1 MLSKVE
7 GIVLK
12 AKDYGESHQILTL
25 FTKDQGKLAAMARGS
40 KKTKSRFS
48 AVTEPFTEAQF
59 VLFTGGSGIATLS
72 QADSIHSHH
81 LIRSDLLLTA
91 YGAYWLDLLDKCTEE
106 REPIPPLYR
115 LLSALLKRL
124 EKGTD
129 PEILTRIFELRI
141 LKIAGYTPVL
151 DTCVICREDR
161 SPVRFSISQGG
172 FLCENCRSRD
182 PEAIS
187 VSAATG
193 RILTILDRIPIERL
207 GEVKVKP
214 ETKEQLEQ
222 IVRSFM
228 KEYLP
233 FQSKSLNLLEQIR
246 DTWVKGA
253 GR

>member
-1 MLSKVE
+1 MLVKVE

-25 FTKDQGKLAAMARGS
+25 FTKEQGKLAAMARGS

-59 VLFTGGSGIATLS
+59 VLFTGGSGVATLS
-72 QADSIHSHH
+72 QADSLDSHH
-81 LIRSDLLLTA
+81 PIRSDLLLTA

-106 REPIPPLYR
+106 REPLPPLHR

-124 EKGTD
+124 EKGTN

-141 LKIAGYTPVL
+141 LKLAGYTPVL
-151 DTCVICREDR
+151 NHCVICRRER
-161 SPVRFSISQGG
+161 SPVRFSVRQGG
-172 FLCENCRSRD
+172 FLCEECQERD
-182 PEAIS
+182 PEAIP

-193 RILTILDRIPIERL
+193 KILPVLERIPVERL
-207 GEVKVKP
+207 GEVKVRP
-214 ETKEQLEQ
+214 ETEAQLQQ

-228 KEYLP
+228 QEYLP

-246 DTWVKGA
+246 ATWIK
-253 GR
+253 